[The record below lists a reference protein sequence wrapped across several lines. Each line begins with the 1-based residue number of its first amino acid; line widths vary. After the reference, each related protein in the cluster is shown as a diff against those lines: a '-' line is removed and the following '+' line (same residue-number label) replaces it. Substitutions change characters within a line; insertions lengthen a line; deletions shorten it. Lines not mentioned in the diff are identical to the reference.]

1 MPVTWGKMQ
10 RVKESRPGEVP
21 RLFALTASY
30 SWRFLVVLAAGI
42 VFVYALVTLRLIF
55 IPVVVALLISTLLVP
70 LAERLRKRGLP
81 SLLATWIVI
90 VASLGLVAG
99 IVSLIAP
106 AIAGELDNVGRD
118 VRKGTEDVI
127 TWLTTG
133 PLDLTR
139 SQINGYIDEL
149 SEQVR
154 QRQSSIVSGAFKGA
168 YLLAEVVVGTVLTL
182 VLTFFFVK
190 DGNRI
195 STAILEM
202 FPERRHDDIRTVSK
216 RSWDALGAYIRGTA
230 IVGLVDAVAIGGT
243 MLVLGVPLVGPI
255 AVITFFAAFFP
266 LVGAVV
272 AGVVAALVALVTT
285 GFVPALILAAAAIVV
300 QQVEGD
306 LLQPMVLGRAVRLH
320 PLVILLS
327 LTGGAIVAGIAGAF
341 LAVPV
346 AAVTAV
352 VVAHLRGQRP
362 DTVADQAAGV

>member
-1 MPVTWGKMQ
+1 MN
-10 RVKESRPGEVP
+10 RSNESRPGEVP

-30 SWRFLVVLAAGI
+30 SWRFLVVLAAVC

-90 VASLGLVAG
+90 AGALGLVAG

-106 AIAGELDNVGRD
+106 AIAGELDNLGRD

-127 TWLTTG
+127 TWLTEG

-139 SQINGYIDEL
+139 AQIDGYVDQL
-149 SEQVR
+149 SEQLSA
-154 QRQSSIVSGAFKGA
+154 QRSSIVSGAFKGA
-168 YLLAEVVVGTVLTL
+168 YLLVEVVVGALLTL

-190 DGNRI
+190 DGNRLA
-195 STAILEM
+195 TAILGL

-255 AVITFFAAFFP
+255 AVITFFGAFFP

-272 AGVVAALVALVTT
+272 AGVIAALVALVTT
-285 GFVPALILAAAAIVV
+285 GFLPALILAAATIVV

-306 LLQPMVLGRAVRLH
+306 VLQPLVLGRAVHLH

-327 LTGGAIVAGIAGAF
+327 LTTGAIVAGIAGAF

-346 AAVTAV
+346 AAVAAV
-352 VVAHLRGQRP
+352 VVAHLRGRDP
-362 DTVADQAAGV
+362 GTVAEAED